1 MHKVN
6 HSIKIQPTSSI
17 KIQTTYKQIRSNDQ
31 NPRGKKKKRNG
42 SIRGPDIG
50 VYTDFKIHETKMI
63 CSRNY
68 LMK

>member
-1 MHKVN
+1 MT
-6 HSIKIQPTSSI
+6 KIQE
-17 KIQTTYKQIRSNDQ
+17 
-31 NPRGKKKKRNG
+31 GKKKRNG

-50 VYTDFKIHETKMI
+50 VHTDFKIHETKMI